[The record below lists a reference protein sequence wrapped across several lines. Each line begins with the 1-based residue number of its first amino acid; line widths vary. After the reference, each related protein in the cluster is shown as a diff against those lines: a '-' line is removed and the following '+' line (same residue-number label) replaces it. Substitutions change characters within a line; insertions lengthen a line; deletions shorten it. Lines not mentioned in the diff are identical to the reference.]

1 MSQTY
6 QWNAGRWNTKPDVSV
21 CVLPNLFSPS
31 KNYLAAMQPDG
42 NLVVYKQSDVVFD
55 TKTTTFGARS
65 NEIGTGPYCLS
76 IQPDGNLVLR
86 DSTGK
91 GMWYANS
98 YKRGKGPYKLNMQI
112 DGNLV
117 LYDSNSQAIWSSQKG
132 LVLPNV
138 PPYVE
143 VNSPVVCADTNMLS
157 PDYKYRAS
165 VQSDGNVVVYK
176 QTAVWSTTTF
186 GQGKGPFCLR
196 LQPDGNLG
204 VIDSTDKASWYSTS
218 KNKGIGPYRLNML
231 DNGNLVIFDDNNRA
245 IWSYQSG
252 PIDVVVPMRSSSLNG
267 LYYIKGG
274 FASKYCSDSVGD
286 SVICNRD
293 SADTWEKFEIVD
305 LGNNFYN
312 IKGGRNIKFCSDF
325 NGEKIACNKDVAGA
339 LEKFNIVQL
348 SNGMYNIRGGFA
360 NKFCSDFEGK
370 SVICNRDSAD
380 TWEQFHIIKVPT
392 DIYPTIETSA
402 NRLYKAVVLPEGN
415 VAVIDNKNIVKWK
428 SKDTV
433 VPAKDRVGPYTLKLK
448 DNGDLVLVDS
458 TDKTVWNTFTL
469 GKGKGPNKLFMQDEG
484 NLVLR
489 DSTQKALWSSFF
501 DTDYS
506 DTCVVGVCSKPIVS
520 PNQLIRAVMK
530 DDGNLVV
537 TDGKTTLWRPMVT
550 TTSNVIGGYNPLTG
564 GTAGGK
570 VTLGPAGPTYVTT
583 TTLAAF
589 AGGTL
594 NLQDN
599 GELVI
604 KNAAGTSVWSTG
616 TSNKGVKPY
625 KLVMQNDGNLVLYDS
640 KDIPW
645 WASKQGRIE
654 HYYEETPCF
663 PGGVRYRSVECK
675 DDSNNNIV
683 SNSLCSSQT
692 EPSGKENCE
701 YQSGAESTTTPDETS
716 GTGTGAESTPTP
728 DETSGTG
735 TGTGT
740 GDESTTKSSNTVW
753 YIVGGVVVGVGIIIL
768 VIYLMKKKEVKS
780 IS

>member
-1 MSQTY
+1 MLQTY
-6 QWNAGRWNTKPDVSV
+6 QWNAGRWNTKPDVAV
-21 CVLPNLFSPS
+21 CVPPNLYSPS
-31 KNYLAAMQPDG
+31 NDYLAAMQPDG
-42 NLVVYKQSDVVFD
+42 NLVVYKQSDAVFD
-55 TKTTTFGARS
+55 TKFTKFGTRS
-65 NEIGTGPYCLS
+65 NEIGQGPYCLR
-76 IQPDGNLVLR
+76 IQPDGNLVLY

-98 YKRGKGPYKLNMQI
+98 YNRGKGPYKLNMQI

-117 LYDSNSQAIWSSQKG
+117 LYDSNSKAIWNSKTG
-132 LVLPNV
+132 LELENV

-143 VNSPVVCADTNMLS
+143 VDSPAVCADTNMLS

-176 QTAVWSTTTF
+176 QTAVWNTQTF
-186 GQGKGPFCLR
+186 GQGQGPFCLR

-204 VIDSTDKASWYSTS
+204 VIDSTNKASWYSNS
-218 KNKGIGPYRLNML
+218 YYKGIGPYRLNML

-245 IWSYQSG
+245 IWNQSG
-252 PIDVVVPMRSSSLNG
+252 PIDVVVPMRLSPLLNG
-267 LYYIKGG
+267 VYYIKGG
-274 FASKYCSDSVGD
+274 AASKYCSDSLGD
-286 SVICNRD
+286 NVICNRD
-293 SADTWEKFEIVD
+293 STDDWEKFEIFD

-312 IKGGRNIKFCSDF
+312 IKGGRNTKFCSDF

-348 SNGMYNIRGGFA
+348 SNGMYNIKGGFA
-360 NKFCSDFEGK
+360 NKFCSNFKGE

-380 TWEQFHIIKVPT
+380 ASEQFHIIKAPT
-392 DIYPTIETSA
+392 DIYQTIETSV

-415 VAVIDNKNIVKWK
+415 VAVIDNKNTVKWK

-433 VPAKDRVGPYTLKLK
+433 VPADKRVGPYTLKLK

-458 TDKTVWNTFTL
+458 TDKIVWNTFTL
-469 GKGKGPNKLFMQDEG
+469 GKGKGPNKLFMEDDG

-489 DSTQKALWSSFF
+489 DSTLRALWSSFG
-501 DTDYS
+501 DPDYS
-506 DTCVVGVCSKPIVS
+506 DTCVVGVCSNPIVS
-520 PNQLIRAVMK
+520 PDKSIRAVMK
-530 DDGNLVV
+530 DDGNFVV

-564 GTAGGK
+564 GK
-570 VTLGPAGPTYVTT
+570 VTLGPDGPTYVTT

-599 GELVI
+599 GDLVI

-625 KLVMQNDGNLVLYDS
+625 KLVMQDDGNLVLYDS

-645 WASKQGRIE
+645 WASKKGRIE

-663 PGGVRYRSVECK
+663 PGGVRYRSVECR
-675 DDSNNNIV
+675 DDNNNIV

-692 EPSGKENCE
+692 EPSSKEICE
-701 YQSGAESTTTPDETS
+701 YQSSSSEIPSSGSSSGAAIVKPE
-716 GTGTGAESTPTP
+716 
-728 DETSGTG
+728 
-735 TGTGT
+735 
-740 GDESTTKSSNTVW
+740 SSNTVW

-780 IS
+780 LPS